1 MIQKTSIETFIQV
14 QNSGLLSEKRLRVY
28 EIIYEYGALTGA
40 QVSEIYRSK
49 YPAATHSET
58 IRNRITE
65 LVQMNLVKQAGIV
78 VCDKTKRKVHTY
90 LCSNEL
96 PSTPQKKVSKKQILL
111 NSMHQIEKIASE
123 VDKEEVKNKL
133 RKLWRSLNYLYT
145 N

>member
-1 MIQKTSIETFIQV
+1 MIQKTSVETFIQV

-49 YPAATHSET
+49 YPSATHSET

-65 LVQMNLVKQAGIV
+65 LVQMNLVKQAGTV

-123 VDKEEVKNKL
+123 VEKEEVKNKL